1 MSEEI
6 AEADGNLRE
15 IARLSRMIGEQNTT
29 IGYQD
34 AMIAR
39 LLNAL
44 KAIDRHIVGAC
55 ESDSGGMPE
64 PCEECGEM
72 REIASQ
78 ALAAIEKASE
88 P

>member
-6 AEADGNLRE
+6 ASADSLLRE
-15 IARLSRMIGEQNTT
+15 IARLSRQIGEQHTT

-44 KAIDRHIVGAC
+44 NAIDRHIVGAC
-55 ESDSGGMPE
+55 EAGSSGMPE

-72 REIASQ
+72 REIASG
-78 ALAAIEKASE
+78 ALVAMKER
-88 P
+88 

>member
-6 AEADGNLRE
+6 ASADSLLRE
-15 IARLSRMIGEQNTT
+15 NARLSRMIGEQNTT

-39 LLNAL
+39 LLKAL
-44 KAIDRHIVGAC
+44 NAIDRHIVGAC
-55 ESDSGGMPE
+55 ESPTGGMPE

-72 REIASQ
+72 REIAHQ
-78 ALAAIEKASE
+78 ALAAMPERRS
-88 P
+88 